1 MTNLPES
8 LAQIRELN
16 LAYLLLARRL
26 LHEDR
31 IMAMYRLGLDD
42 TAARI
47 ISTLTAAQTRRLSE
61 STELVWQFRIDDVKL
76 LSTLIDGHHVKPLSH
91 LHVSIVLGEEAC
103 KRRS

>member
-1 MTNLPES
+1 MTIAPES

-26 LHEDR
+26 LDEDR

-42 TAARI
+42 TATRI
-47 ISTLTAAQTRRLSE
+47 LSALTPAQTRRLAE
-61 STELVWQFRIDDVKL
+61 STELVWRLRLNDVT
-76 LSTLIDGHHVKPLSH
+76 TLRALVDSDQRKPLSH